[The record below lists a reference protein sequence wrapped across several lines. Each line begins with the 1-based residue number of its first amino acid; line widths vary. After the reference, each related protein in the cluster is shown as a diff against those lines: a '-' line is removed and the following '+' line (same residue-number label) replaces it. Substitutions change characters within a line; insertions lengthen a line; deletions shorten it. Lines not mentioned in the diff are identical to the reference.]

1 MTIRRLINKSM
12 EINER
17 FQLGI
22 DVDFILI
29 YLECLVNC
37 CSFLQRG
44 IPKLPWVSILKWYN
58 DLDDLEYH
66 HFRKSPFIVDFMEY
80 NGV

>member
-1 MTIRRLINKSM
+1 M
-12 EINER
+12 
-17 FQLGI
+17 
-22 DVDFILI
+22 
-29 YLECLVNC
+29 NC